1 MAKIEDN
8 TCFIKHSSY
17 SKGESVTL
25 AHFKEV
31 WDNGYSVDD
40 YTIDKEGIYFEDASH
55 NGVDPNQISPGTYI
69 MKKQYLRWVKQM
81 KQSKETAVRMLMK
94 NTSLVNRNLEIGDI
108 ILYIWK
114 DYVEE
119 EEYRLDNEY
128 YGMRIVNI
136 KEDSLFAQTIH
147 IGEHSFDSS
156 DTIIRFEDINDIQD
170 NSYFITAE
178 TFMAAHDFIRS
189 FCLDLFN
196 EIKSHIK
203 KTEQS

>member
-1 MAKIEDN
+1 MNNLLNAMKNNSNYKSYTDLPKSFQHYYPYKPTHNRCILSA
-8 TCFIKHSSY
+8 KHSSY

-119 EEYRLDNEY
+119 EEYRLDNE
-128 YGMRIVNI
+128 
-136 KEDSLFAQTIH
+136 
-147 IGEHSFDSS
+147 
-156 DTIIRFEDINDIQD
+156 
-170 NSYFITAE
+170 
-178 TFMAAHDFIRS
+178 
-189 FCLDLFN
+189 
-196 EIKSHIK
+196 
-203 KTEQS
+203 